1 MSQQVI
7 DTENIVQSLSVAPDK
22 LRARI
27 GKYYSV
33 RLTPVSPQ
41 IGRRLPS
48 IPKIQTT
55 NFGDGKI
62 RSAEISESNINNQ
75 VLIPFKTSTITIIG
89 EEHAFRDYIQWE
101 DFVNQTIQT
110 DEQFL
115 DHTFGMNLPI
125 VSNSFIKNYHNPNYE
140 DLTKTTPSNQLLNF
154 NLLSYSHKNKIPTIR
169 NIAEIRT
176 PYDNDTIAPSIDT
189 LMKQFSNRIL
199 NYTGSNQEISAKQ
212 QNIFILDR
220 GYSTSL
226 VNEFPVYY
234 KKSFNIKPRPYFFS
248 DNFISILSRNKKEKN
263 LFQMIKRD
271 LSFSNRSFT
280 IDGDQVVGKIYN
292 AISLLTSTSL
302 KNFSESSNELF
313 LLEEKD
319 IGQSRSSER
328 FVNQIDTIKFLS
340 EMRVLIEN
348 NSRNID
354 EIFNNE
360 NCQSFLL
367 GYKIEKYLDND
378 ATLPIQTYYIND
390 LKFHDTQIKYNRR
403 YIYKT
408 KALVAILGNSYSYKN
423 LRLAEE
429 EFQPDSPTSEK
440 YWAKVDVS
448 VAPSFQILEY
458 QIDSDEVV
466 FRDIPAPE
474 PHVSIYGKK
483 NSPKIHFFLQ
493 PRLTTA
499 SSQDFSLDYFTG
511 TYEVYRLDFPP
522 NSTGDMVD
530 GFLRTVDETVVTG
543 NFKKTIPTKKV
554 SILHARF
561 EDEIVPNRKYYYAF
575 STRTYHGTVSELT
588 NPIEV
593 ELQQD
598 SDEYKI
604 ITKPYEYPEEK
615 DYSLEKKAK
624 RLISIAPNIER
635 LLFSKE
641 EDINNWDLDS
651 GNLVSKA
658 AGGHKTFKIRITSK
672 HTGKKM
678 DLNITFKLK
687 QDDSFNNEIN

>member
-7 DTENIVQSLSVAPDK
+7 DTENIVQSLDVAPDK

-27 GKYYSV
+27 GQYYSV
-33 RLTPVSPQ
+33 RVAGLSPSTGTEIPTTPKLLTTS
-41 IGRRLPS
+41 
-48 IPKIQTT
+48 
-55 NFGDGKI
+55 FGDGKI
-62 RSAEISESNINNQ
+62 KSAEISGPNTNNQ
-75 VLIPFKTSTITIIG
+75 VLIPFKTSTITIVG
-89 EEHAFRDYIQWE
+89 EERAFRDYLQWE
-101 DFVNQTIQT
+101 DFISETIQT
-110 DEQFL
+110 DNQFL

-125 VSNSFIKNYHNPNYE
+125 VSNSFIKNFHNPNYE

-154 NLLSYSHKNKIPTIR
+154 NLLSYPYKNKVPTIR
-169 NIAEIRT
+169 NIGEIRT
-176 PYDNDTIAPSIDT
+176 PYDHTTITPSVDT
-189 LMKQFSNRIL
+189 LMKQFSNRVV

-212 QNIFILDR
+212 QNIFILNR
-220 GYSTSL
+220 GSSTSL
-226 VNEFPVYY
+226 INDFPFYY
-234 KKSFNIKPRPYFFS
+234 EKSFNLRPRPYFFS

-280 IDGDQVVGKIYN
+280 IDGNQTSAKIYN
-292 AISLLTSTSL
+292 AITLLTSTSL
-302 KNFSESSNELF
+302 INFEQSSNELF
-313 LLEEKD
+313 LLEERG
-319 IGQSRSSER
+319 IGHSRISER
-328 FVNQIDTIKFLS
+328 FVNQIDSIKFLS
-340 EMRVLIEN
+340 ETRSFIEN
-348 NSRNID
+348 NSRDI
-354 EIFNNE
+354 EFVFNNQ
-360 NCQSFLL
+360 NCESFLF

-378 ATLPIQTYYIND
+378 ATLPIQTYYINNP
-390 LKFHDTQIKYNRR
+390 KFHDTQIKYDRR

-408 KALVAILGNSYSYKN
+408 KALIAVLGSSYSYRN
-423 LRLAEE
+423 LRLAQEE
-429 EFQPDSPTSEK
+429 YQPNSPTSEK
-440 YWAKVDVS
+440 YWAQVDVD
-448 VAPSFQILEY
+448 VVPSFQILEY

-474 PHVSIYGKK
+474 PHVSVYGKK
-483 NSPKIHFFLQ
+483 NLPNVHFFLQ

-511 TYEVYRLDFPP
+511 IYEVYRLDLPP
-522 NSTGDMVD
+522 NSTEDMIN
-530 GFLRTVDETVVTG
+530 GFLTAVDESVTTG
-543 NFKKTIPTKKV
+543 NFKKTIPTKRV
-554 SILHARF
+554 STLHAKF
-561 EDEIVPNRKYYYAF
+561 KDEIIPNRKYYYAF
-575 STRTYHGTVSELT
+575 RTRTHHGTLSELT

-604 ITKPYEYPEEK
+604 ITKQYEYPKEK
-615 DYSLEKKAK
+615 DYSLQKKAK
-624 RLISIAPNIER
+624 RLISIVPNIER
-635 LLFSKE
+635 LSFSKE
-641 EDINNWDLDS
+641 ESINNWDLDS